1 MKISDS
7 VRKAIDDWES
17 QDYESSMLHTC
28 NAVDGTAQKVYPGTT
43 SDNLRFTTYIR
54 KYNDLVS
61 AMAFPDI
68 DLGRTRWPV
77 QVRNPK
83 APGGGVDFADMIY
96 GIHRCNHD
104 HGNEIPIG
112 NDIQP
117 NLMKPDQPLSY
128 GIKNGSIQL
137 SDHVIWALLIIV
149 ILDPVN
155 AMLADTKLDHYY
167 FVLGKKKLL
176 VNEWWGRLNEI
187 PKPPKPHGVLDF
199 SELK

>member
-7 VRKAIDDWES
+7 IRKAIDDWEK
-17 QDYESSMLHTC
+17 QDYESSMMHTC
-28 NAVDGTAQKVYPGTT
+28 NAIDGTAQKVYPGIT
-43 SDNLRFTTYIR
+43 SNNLRFTTYIR
-54 KYNDLVS
+54 QYNDLIS

-77 QVRNPK
+77 KTKSPK

-104 HGNEIPIG
+104 HGTELPIG
-112 NDIQP
+112 NEIQP
-117 NLMKPDQPLSY
+117 NLIKPDQPLSY

-155 AMLADTKLDHYY
+155 GTLADPKLDHYY
-167 FVLGKKKLL
+167 FILEKKKLRERIGNC
-176 VNEWWGRLNEI
+176 VNLCCQI
-187 PKPPKPHGVLDF
+187 K
-199 SELK
+199 